1 MEHRFILEPYSGIGS
16 RYQCPAPDCKKGKTF
31 SRYIDTE
38 TGEQLPDHVG
48 RCNREINCSYH
59 YTPKQYFD
67 DTGQPFES
75 ESKPFKPV
83 RATARPEPKPVSFIP
98 TEALKGSLKGYE
110 GNHLATYLNSL
121 FCEDITS
128 QLIGRY
134 FIGSSKHWAGST
146 VFWQIDSQG
155 KVRVGKIMLYNP
167 TTGKR
172 VKKPYNHIT
181 WTHKALKLPDFNLKQ
196 CFFGEH
202 LLKDKTKPVAIVESE
217 KTAIIASQYLPQ
229 FIWLAVGSL
238 TNLSQN
244 RCAIL
249 QGRLVTLFPD
259 LNAFDKWQDK
269 AKSLTGMASIT
280 VSDLLERKATMQ
292 EKEQGLDL
300 ADYLIRFAYKEFVL
314 PEPEALEVRTTSAIK
329 KTAPVTIG
337 KRGNH
342 GNCGNCGNGPPPS
355 ITFEIEELESFFN
368 SFTPPV
374 NPIKLDAAMTV
385 TDVPLFVRSHMA
397 TIKANQ
403 GRRSFKPYFDR
414 LQLLKEKLDNYS
426 KN

>member
-1 MEHRFILEPYSGIGS
+1 MEHRFILEPYNGIGS
-16 RYQCPAPDCKKGKTF
+16 RYQCPQCNKIRNF

-48 RCNREINCSYH
+48 RCNSEITCGYH
-59 YTPKQYFD
+59 YRPKQHFD
-67 DTGQPFES
+67 DTGQSFEN
-75 ESKPFKPV
+75 ESRPFKPV

-98 TEALKGSLKGYE
+98 AEALKGSLKGYE
-110 GNHLATYLNSL
+110 GNHLATYLDSL
-121 FCEDITS
+121 FGEEITS

-155 KVRVGKIMLYNP
+155 KVRAGKIMLYNP

-280 VSDLLERKATMQ
+280 VSDLLERKATLP

-329 KTAPVTIG
+329 KTAPVTTG

-342 GNCGNCGNGPPPS
+342 GNSGNGPPPS

-368 SFTPPV
+368 SFSPPV